1 MELRMKDGK
10 KRDKPHYWGVETG
23 IAPRSLEE
31 EANTHEVS

>member
-1 MELRMKDGK
+1 MKDGK

-23 IAPRSLEE
+23 IAQSLEE